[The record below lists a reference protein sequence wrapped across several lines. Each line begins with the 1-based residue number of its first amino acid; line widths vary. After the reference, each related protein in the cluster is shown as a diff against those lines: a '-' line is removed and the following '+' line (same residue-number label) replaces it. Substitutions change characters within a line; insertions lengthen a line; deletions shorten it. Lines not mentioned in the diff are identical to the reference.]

1 MVNKDFYCYGFFED
15 YVNAK
20 KANDTEKC
28 IKMEHQCYEQFMDVA
43 HKMKWD
49 LVKRLQKTACSP
61 ETIYAMTNNYE
72 KDVYPELIKAMNCVK
87 LDKIPK
93 KKNKKGEYSWNFYAA
108 YWGYL
113 ATYNRDVVGHYVKQC
128 KNEILTDFK
137 TEVDAGTGDIGS
149 ENFMAAKVAAMQ
161 MEQLQSKS
169 PEHLLEEKLHKK
181 AFWKAV
187 DSCMNEKFN
196 STQKAIWNLK
206 KDSETRLSS
215 KDVCSK
221 LNITSSAYNRE
232 MKSMKEMF
240 NSELAR
246 YEETIF

>member
-1 MVNKDFYCYGFFED
+1 MVNKDFYCYGFFKD
-15 YVNAK
+15 YVDAK
-20 KANDTEKC
+20 NANDRDKC
-28 IKMEHQCYEQFMDVA
+28 VAMEHQCYEQFMDVA

-61 ETIYAMTNNYE
+61 ETVYAMTNNYE
-72 KDVYPELIKAMNCVK
+72 KDIYPELIKAMNCVK
-87 LDKIPK
+87 LDKIPQ
-93 KKNKKGEYSWNFYAA
+93 KKNKKGEYTWNFYAA

-137 TEVDAGTGDIGS
+137 TECETDGSMIHQDIFAS
-149 ENFMAAKVAAMQ
+149 KAAALQ

-169 PEHLLEEKLHKK
+169 PENLYEEKLHKD

-187 DSCMNEKFN
+187 DSCMNNKFN

-206 KDSETRLSS
+206 KDSEVKLSS
-215 KDVCSK
+215 KDVCK
-221 LNITSSAYNRE
+221 ELNITAGTYNRE
-232 MKSMKEMF
+232 MRSMKETF
-240 NSELAR
+240 KSELAR
-246 YEETIF
+246 YEDIII